1 MDLLQQRDPIV
12 PMSVACRA
20 LDISRATVYR
30 RLHPKPRPAP
40 RPRRPSPRRLGDAER
55 QSVLDILHSERFADQ
70 SPREVYAELLEE
82 GAYMASVRTLYR
94 LLAERGESQ
103 ERRNQRAPRS
113 FPVPSV
119 AATAPNQVWTWD
131 ISKLPTLQAGVF
143 LNLYV
148 ILDLWSRYVVAWMI
162 AERENSALAK
172 QIFAEAITH
181 YGVDPGTLTV
191 HMDRGAPMT
200 SLGFAELLGALRV
213 DRSYS
218 RPRVS
223 NDNPFSESLFKT
235 VKYQPDY
242 PGLFHGLRDARAWA
256 TDFFAWYNTRHHHE
270 GLALYTPETLFF
282 GRVEQVAATRQRAL
296 DQAYAAHPERFVRGR
311 PIAKRPP
318 TVAAIN
324 PAPPEAMVPAQQIVL
339 AEDPLALFSQKS
351 ILETGGVSVRTG
363 APAPGCNERPQGG
376 AVRT

>member
-12 PMSVACRA
+12 PLRTACRA
-20 LDISRATVYR
+20 LDIPRATAYR
-30 RLHPKPRPAP
+30 HLHPKPRREPLA
-40 RPRRPSPRRLGDAER
+40 RPPSPRRLRDAER
-55 QSVLDILHSERFADQ
+55 RKVLDVLHSERFVDQ
-70 SPREVYAELLEE
+70 PPREVYAQLLEE
-82 GAYMASVRTLYR
+82 GRYLASVRTMYR
-94 LLAERGESQ
+94 ILAEQGESP
-103 ERRNQRAPRS
+103 ERRSQRAPRH
-113 FPVPSV
+113 FPVPSL
-119 AATAPNQVWTWD
+119 AASTPNQVWTWD
-131 ISKLPTLQAGVF
+131 ISKLPTFEAGVF

-148 ILDLWSRYVVAWMI
+148 VLDLWSRYVVAWMI

-172 QIFAEAITH
+172 QLFAEAVTR

-223 NDNPFSESLFKT
+223 NDNPYSESLFKT

-242 PGLFHGLRDARAWA
+242 PGRFLGLRDARTWA
-256 TDFFAWYNTRHHHE
+256 EDFFAWYNTGHHHD

-282 GRVEQVAATRQRAL
+282 GRVETVAAMRQRAL
-296 DQAYAAHPERFVRGR
+296 DAAYADHPERFVRGR

-318 TVAAIN
+318 PIAAIN
-324 PAPPEAMVPAQQIVL
+324 PAPPESSVPA
-339 AEDPLALFSQKS
+339 AELIAAPDPLALFPSKS
-351 ILETGGVSVRTG
+351 NRGTQDVIALPGALASGMLQLEGGFAT
-363 APAPGCNERPQGG
+363 
-376 AVRT
+376 